1 MKLKVWMIVIIT
13 ILAVSG
19 FLFSR
24 TDTFSEWN
32 ISQVHLGERKTS
44 LNDQLLSFVKKDYS
58 NKVSVESPKKSTFL
72 IPLILD
78 RRIGPSKKF
87 NLHFDDDYSNLVIED
102 LEENQFFIL
111 EGPSVLALY
120 MHPLIDDFY
129 DYKNSESHELI
140 YDNQKIDTESLGSW
154 KYSKADGIWDEVTT
168 SNKIKRKIIES
179 QGSLDFK
186 VESKRPSKETK
197 INIYNQEELI
207 YRQKGLDDLYVP
219 KEEGLYT
226 YEIISYWEDAYYF
239 GDYKSYVDVKVNL
252 PPTFYLSQEI
262 FEQGETIFLI
272 GENINDL
279 DSLFVES
286 SYFDQL
292 EFQKQGDNVIVQIPS
307 TYYTTPGS
315 YDISCG
321 GDGKNFQFSFELLP
335 RDFQIQYLTV
345 SSQTTAATQTTEAY
359 AEYYK
364 YYYAALK
371 ENIYEPSV
379 YDFKGEFLLPAM
391 GRLTT
396 EFGVSRYVNNK
407 KTSYRHAGIDI
418 AAPIGTEI
426 FASYDGE
433 VVMARYLTV
442 TGNSIVISHGQGIF
456 STYFHLNELGVE
468 KGDRVKKGDWIG
480 AMGTTGFS
488 TGSHLHFGISY
499 FNMNLEPGHF
509 IYKQAITYENY
520 KALFE
525 Q

>member
-32 ISQVHLGERKTS
+32 ISEVYLGASKAP
-44 LNDQLLSFVKKDYS
+44 LNKQLVSFVKKDYTR
-58 NKVSVESPKKSTFL
+58 KLSVENVQKPNFS
-72 IPLILD
+72 IPLTLENK
-78 RRIGPSKKF
+78 IGGSK
-87 NLHFDDDYSNLVIED
+87 NLRLYFDENFSNLILED
-102 LEENQFFIL
+102 MKEGDLYLL

-129 DYKNSESHELI
+129 DYKSSESHELI
-140 YDNQKIDTESLGSW
+140 YDNQKINTESLGSW
-154 KYSKADGIWDEVTT
+154 KYSKADGIWDEVIT
-168 SNKIKRKIIES
+168 SNKIKREIIVS
-179 QGSLDFK
+179 QGSLSFK
-186 VESKRPSKETK
+186 VESRRPSKETT

-207 YRQKGLDDLYVP
+207 YTQKGLDDLYVP

-252 PPTFYLSQEI
+252 PPTFYLSQEK

-292 EFQKQGDNVIVQIPS
+292 EFQKQGNNVIVQIPS

-315 YDISCG
+315 YDIFCG
-321 GDGKNFQFSFELLP
+321 GDEKEFQFSFELLP
-335 RDFQIQYLTV
+335 RNFQIQYLTV
-345 SSQTTAATQTTEAY
+345 SSETTAATQTAEAY

-371 ENIYEPSV
+371 ENIYEPSA

-418 AAPIGTEI
+418 AGPIGTEV

-509 IYKQAITYENY
+509 IYKEAITYENY

>member
-1 MKLKVWMIVIIT
+1 MIVIIT
-13 ILAVSG
+13 ILAGSCF
-19 FLFSR
+19 FLSR
-24 TDTFSEWN
+24 TDTFNEWN
-32 ISQVHLGERKTS
+32 ISQVYIGES
-44 LNDQLLSFVKKDYS
+44 NIALNDQLLSFVKKDYS
-58 NKVSVESPKKSTFL
+58 KRLYVERPQRANFL
-72 IPLILD
+72 IPLTLD
-78 RRIGPSKKF
+78 RRIGPSKNY
-87 NLHFDDDYSNLVIED
+87 NLHFDDDYSNLLIED
-102 LEENQFFIL
+102 LEKDQFFL
-111 EGPSVLALY
+111 FQGPSVLALY

-129 DYKNSESHELI
+129 DYKSSESHELI
-140 YDNQKIDTESLGSW
+140 YDNQKINTESLGSW
-154 KYSKADGIWDEVTT
+154 KYAKADGIWDEVRT
-168 SNKIKRKIIES
+168 SNQTKREVIES
-179 QGSLDFK
+179 QGSLDFQ
-186 VESKRPSKETK
+186 VESRRPSKETT
-197 INIYNQEELI
+197 INVYNQEELI
-207 YRQKGLDDLYVP
+207 YRQKGLDDIYVP
-219 KEEGLYT
+219 TEEGLYT
-226 YEIISYWEDAYYF
+226 YEIISYWEDEYYF

-252 PPTFYLSQEI
+252 PPTFYLSQEK

-286 SYFDQL
+286 PYYDQL
-292 EFQKQGDNVIVQIPS
+292 EFQKQGDYVIAQIPS

-315 YDISCG
+315 YDIFCG
-321 GDGKNFQFSFELLP
+321 GDEKEFQFSFELLP

-345 SSQTTAATQTTEAY
+345 SSETTAATQTADAY

-364 YYYAALK
+364 YYYGALK
-371 ENIYEPSV
+371 ENVYEAQI
-379 YDFKGEFLLPAM
+379 YDFKGEFVLPSM

-418 AAPIGTEI
+418 AGPIGTEI
-426 FASYDGE
+426 VASYDGE

-468 KGDRVKKGDWIG
+468 KGDRVKKGDQIG
-480 AMGTTGFS
+480 EMGTTGFS

-509 IYKQAITYENY
+509 IFKKAITYENY
-520 KALFE
+520 KALFN